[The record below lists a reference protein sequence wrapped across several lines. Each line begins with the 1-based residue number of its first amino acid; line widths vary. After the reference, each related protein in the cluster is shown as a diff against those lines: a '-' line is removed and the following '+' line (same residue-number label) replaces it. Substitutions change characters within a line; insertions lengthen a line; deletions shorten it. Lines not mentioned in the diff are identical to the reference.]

1 MPAQVLRRHYT
12 SEADIWSC
20 GIILY
25 ILLSGVPPFWG
36 ETENQIFN
44 AILKGK
50 IDFQS
55 DPWPLISAG
64 AKDCVQKMLQHVC
77 SLTST
82 AAANK
87 PMNLTRPCLDTDSCG
102 LMTVLDSGSAPYRRQ
117 P

>member
-1 MPAQVLRRHYT
+1 MAEIGSADPVVLAQVLRRHYT

-55 DPWPLISAG
+55 DPWPHISAG
-64 AKDCVQKMLQHVC
+64 AKDCVQKMLQHV
-77 SLTST
+77 SLPVPLS
-82 AAANK
+82 
-87 PMNLTRPCLDTDSCG
+87 
-102 LMTVLDSGSAPYRRQ
+102 
-117 P
+117 